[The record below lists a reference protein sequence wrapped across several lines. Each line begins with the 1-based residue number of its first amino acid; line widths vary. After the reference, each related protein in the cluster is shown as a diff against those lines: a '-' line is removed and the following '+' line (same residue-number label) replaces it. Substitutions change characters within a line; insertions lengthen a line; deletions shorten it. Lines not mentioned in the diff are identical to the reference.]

1 MKRATASLF
10 LACAIAMAVPAR
22 ADDVPADD
30 PCFVPDMILTV
41 DGALPRAYERE
52 KRGGALPILVLNT
65 AKPASPRAGA
75 GQASYPS
82 LMERDLSARMP
93 GRKVS
98 VTVRNAP
105 GATAQEMLPVLDQ
118 ALTNTV
124 SGNPPSLVV
133 WQVGTVDAMRNIS
146 PDSFG
151 EAVAAGIELAHRRGA
166 DIIVMDMQ
174 YSPQTTQ
181 LITFQPYLD
190 YVEWVTQN
198 NDVFHFPRYEMM
210 HHWFEEGRVG
220 FAPDSKE
227 EKLQAFQFVHRCIGR
242 HLTDVITTMLDRAAR
257 PAE

>member
-1 MKRATASLF
+1 MKRATASLL
-10 LACAIAMAVPAR
+10 LACAVAIAVPAR
-22 ADDVPADD
+22 ADDVPVDD
-30 PCFVPDMILTV
+30 PCSVPDLILTI
-41 DGALPRAYERE
+41 DGSLPRAYERM
-52 KRGGALPILVLNT
+52 KRGGSLPILVLNT
-65 AKPASPRAGA
+65 AKPASPHAGA
-75 GQASYPS
+75 GQASYPA
-82 LMERDLSARMP
+82 LMEKDLSAHLP
-93 GRKVS
+93 DRKVS

-118 ALTNTV
+118 AL
-124 SGNPPSLVV
+124 SGSPASLVV

-151 EAVAAGIELAHRRGA
+151 EAVASGIELAHRRGA
-166 DIIVMDMQ
+166 DIIVIDMQ

-210 HHWFEEGRVG
+210 HYWFEEGRVG

-242 HLTDVITTMLDRAAR
+242 HLTDVITAMLDRAAR

>member
-1 MKRATASLF
+1 MKRATAAL
-10 LACAIAMAVPAR
+10 LLAWVWACAWAMAAPLPAR
-22 ADDVPADD
+22 ADEAPSD
-30 PCFVPDMILTV
+30 PCEVPDSILTI
-41 DGALPRAYERE
+41 DASLPRVQERL
-52 KRGGALPILVLNT
+52 KRGQGLPILVLNT
-65 AKPASPRAGA
+65 ATPRPDRAA
-75 GQASYPS
+75 ASYPAV
-82 LMERDLSARMP
+82 MEQALAARLP
-93 GRKVS
+93 DRKVS
-98 VTVRNAP
+98 VSVRGAP
-105 GATAQEMLPVLDQ
+105 GATAQEMLPVM
-118 ALTNTV
+118 ANTLAAQ
-124 SGNPPSLVV
+124 PASLLV

-151 EAVAAGIELAHRRGA
+151 AALASGIALAHQRGV
-166 DIIVMDMQ
+166 DVIVMDMQ